1 VTSILSIPKSLL
13 AGFGAGCLAFS
24 RHVGQISILIVGL
37 VKSVF
42 QGDVSMKMIFA
53 QAYEQGIGSLPL
65 VLVTAVLSGIVTS
78 QQGGYQFSSSVPLYV
93 LGSVVTSSVVLELG
107 PVMTAFVLIGR
118 VGARIT
124 AEIGTMAVSEQVDAL
139 VSLGRDP
146 VPFLAVPRVIAGM
159 IVTPVLVGVANAVGV
174 LTGLVSAR
182 ATMGLGPEGF
192 LYGARMYWHSW
203 DLFYSLT
210 KAFVFGFMI
219 PVISTHMGLITH
231 GGAEGVGRNTT
242 TSVVFMIITVLVVDA
257 TFPPLFLN

>member
-1 VTSILSIPKSLL
+1 VTFLSSLAVSILS
-13 AGFGAGCLAFS
+13 GFGRACMGFA
-24 RHVGQISILIVGL
+24 RHIGQISLLTLRIV
-37 VKSVF
+37 VSVF
-42 QGDVSMKMIFA
+42 QGGVSAKTIFA

-78 QQGGYQFSSSVPLYV
+78 QQGGYQFSSSIPLYV
-93 LGSVVTSSVVLELG
+93 LGSVVASSVVLELG

-139 VSLGRDP
+139 ISLGRDP
-146 VPFLAVPRVIAGM
+146 VPFLAAPRVIAGM
-159 IVTPVLVGVANAVGV
+159 VVTPILVGVANAVGV

-203 DLFYSLT
+203 DLLYSLT

-219 PVISTHMGLITH
+219 PVISVHMGLITH

>member
-1 VTSILSIPKSLL
+1 ML
-13 AGFGAGCLAFS
+13 
-24 RHVGQISILIVGL
+24 
-37 VKSVF
+37 
-42 QGDVSMKMIFA
+42 
-53 QAYEQGIGSLPL
+53 
-65 VLVTAVLSGIVTS
+65 
-78 QQGGYQFSSSVPLYV
+78 
-93 LGSVVTSSVVLELG
+93 
-107 PVMTAFVLIGR
+107 
-118 VGARIT
+118 
-124 AEIGTMAVSEQVDAL
+124 
-139 VSLGRDP
+139 
-146 VPFLAVPRVIAGM
+146 
-159 IVTPVLVGVANAVGV
+159 VTPVLVGVANAVGV

>member
-1 VTSILSIPKSLL
+1 LNKILSLPKSVVVGIGRFGM
-13 AGFGAGCLAFS
+13 GFA
-24 RHVGQISILIVGL
+24 RHVGQISLLTARIVIA
-37 VKSVF
+37 VF
-42 QGDVSMKMIFA
+42 QGGVSFKMIVA

-78 QQGGYQFSSSVPLYV
+78 QQGGYQFSSSIPLYI

-146 VPFLAVPRVIAGM
+146 VPFLAAPRVIAGM
-159 IVTPVLVGVANAVGV
+159 LVTPVLVGVANAVGV
-174 LTGLVSAR
+174 ITGLVSAR

-192 LYGARMYWHSW
+192 LYGARLYWHSW

-219 PVISTHMGLITH
+219 PIISTHMGLITH